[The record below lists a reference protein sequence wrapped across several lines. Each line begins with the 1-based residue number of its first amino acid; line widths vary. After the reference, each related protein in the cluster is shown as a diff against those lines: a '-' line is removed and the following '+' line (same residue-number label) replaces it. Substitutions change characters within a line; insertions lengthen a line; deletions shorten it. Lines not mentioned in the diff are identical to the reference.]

1 VLRDRGEG
9 GIQPFAGS
17 LMCAGIHATI
27 IT

>member
-9 GIQPFAGS
+9 GIQPFAGR
-17 LMCAGIHATI
+17 LMCAGFHATI